1 MKKIKMFLSSMLLM
15 CVFAL
20 PINVSANEIKE
31 NDDEKIVIDAID
43 LKITTEYSTHD
54 FNLVLQETD
63 TEITALIK
71 NKNDQEIERFVF
83 YKVPTKSRLISQKR
97 FHNYKTFGSITLDC
111 DVNVNLYTSGSFRQI
126 NSVASTNLRISNTVS
141 TAYLE
146 QPQVDHYSRSGSYPT
161 MSVGINY
168 ATTIVANR
176 QSAVNAGVSGVLINA
191 GYTIS
196 DNIYLRKYATGGYT
210 ISL

>member
-1 MKKIKMFLSSMLLM
+1 MKRVKVLLSFLLLL

-20 PINVSANEIKE
+20 PMDVSANEIKE
-31 NDDEKIVIDAID
+31 SEEKIIVNAID
-43 LKITTEYSTHD
+43 LEITTEYSKND
-54 FNLVLQETD
+54 FNLVLSESDTD
-63 TEITALIK
+63 ITATIK
-71 NKNDQEIERFVF
+71 NKNNEEVERFVF
-83 YKVPTKSRLISQKR
+83 EKVPAKARTILQKR

-111 DVNVNLYTSGSFRQI
+111 DVNVNVYNSGSFRQI
-126 NSVASTNLRISNTVS
+126 NSVASANLRIDNTAS

-146 QPQVDHYSRSGSYPT
+146 QPQVDYYSKSGSWPT
-161 MSVGINY
+161 MSVGVNY
-168 ATTIVANR
+168 ATTIVANK

-191 GYTIS
+191 GYSTV